1 MMFRTLAPLFFT
13 TSTAVAEGVD
23 AMSTGSEMSLAGLS
37 DEDREL
43 VEALMALV
51 SAELS
56 ERLPEVT
63 RGMRGVLSRE
73 ITALA
78 DDNRLL
84 ELLGGA
90 IEGNVGTILH
100 ILRHRIPMRDVD
112 VPSAA
117 VAHARRLA
125 QTGVAVNSLVRAY
138 RLGQTYLLE
147 QCFAELDRRAAE
159 PRLSLLAFNEIN
171 VRVFAYID
179 WMSQEVVTVY
189 ETERDQWVRNRDT
202 VRVAHI
208 KEMVAGRSRSDI
220 ASAEAALGFR
230 LRQHHVAAV
239 LWVDDD
245 ADATDSVARLEA
257 CVSLL
262 GRELC
267 GSSAPL
273 SCAADRSSVWVWFP
287 RGVDADDP
295 DIQRIGTVLGSERTG
310 GVRAA
315 LGGSIPGMDGFRDSH
330 LQAIEAQRVLLTG
343 GDTARKSIGYREP
356 GVAAAALLAHNLD
369 QTRLLV
375 RSALGPLDADD
386 VPSARLRETL
396 LVFLASGSSYTA
408 TAQRSAM
415 HKNTVKY
422 RVERALELRGRP
434 LGEDRIDVELALVA
448 CRWLRGG
455 LLGAEAQA

>member
-1 MMFRTLAPLFFT
+1 
-13 TSTAVAEGVD
+13 
-23 AMSTGSEMSLAGLS
+23 MSVGSNMSLAGLS
-37 DEDREL
+37 DEDRER
-43 VEALMALV
+43 VEGLMALV
-51 SAELS
+51 SAELG

-73 ITALA
+73 ITGLA
-78 DDNRLL
+78 HDNRLL

-100 ILRHRIPMRDVD
+100 ILRHRIPMHDVV

-138 RLGQTYLLE
+138 RLGQTYLME
-147 QCFAELDRRAAE
+147 QCFAELGRRAVE

-208 KEMVAGRSRSDI
+208 KEMVAGRGRSEM
-220 ASAEAALGFR
+220 AAAEAALGYR
-230 LRQHHVAAV
+230 LQQHHFAAV
-239 LWVDDD
+239 LWVDAD
-245 ADATDSVARLEA
+245 ADATDSVARLDA
-257 CVSLL
+257 SASLL

-267 GSSAPL
+267 RSSASL
-273 SCAADRSSVWVWFP
+273 SCAADRSSTWVWFP

-295 DIQRIGTVLGSERTG
+295 DVQRIGTVLGAKRTS
-310 GVRAA
+310 GVRVA
-315 LGGSIPGMDGFRDSH
+315 LGGPAAGMDGFRDAH
-330 LQAIEAQRVLLTG
+330 FQAIEAQRVLLTG
-343 GDTARKSIGYREP
+343 GDTARKAIGYHEP

-369 QTRLLV
+369 QTRVLV
-375 RSALGPLDADD
+375 RAALGPLAADD

-396 LVFLASGSSYTA
+396 LAFLESGSSYTA
-408 TAQRSAM
+408 TAQRHAL
-415 HKNTVKY
+415 HKNSVKY

-434 LGEDRIDVELALVA
+434 LGEDRIDVGLALVA

-455 LLGAEAQA
+455 LLGADAHP